1 MHLAVLSLTAMPERA
16 SAEENANDQQEK
28 STRYKN
34 RDETERPDSKRVSV
48 AMERQIGSTPE
59 NICGYLELLGEER
72 LVADVLVELVIE
84 SDDFEELVV
93 LVNIDSTEYQA
104 SMRTW
109 HCSWLSALLML
120 SARYSRR

>member
-1 MHLAVLSLTAMPERA
+1 MHLGVFSMTAIPEHA
-16 SAEENANDQQEK
+16 SAQENANDQQEK
-28 STRYKN
+28 SKN
-34 RDETERPDSKRVSV
+34 RDETGRPDGKRVSV
-48 AMERQIGSTPE
+48 AMERQIGSTPD

-72 LVADVLVELVIE
+72 VVADVLVELVIE